1 MTRHTRTRQI
11 HNFRGTK
18 AEKIINEPI
27 KDAVAFYRGLE
38 DLDTSFHTVTLVN
51 IKHTY
56 HTTVLGNYRLQ
67 KKLQKLKKENNG
79 TALSLWDMIGKSK
92 KNPKILKKHKY
103 HMHVDNEGRF
113 YTYELGRK
121 TIYGYIN
128 DYDKNTRAYF
138 DKLGNRYWW

>member
-103 HMHVDNEGRF
+103 HMHVDDKGRF